1 MDPTMKVCILM
12 MCLMDMGST
21 SGQMEIH
28 MRETGTKECSMAKGE
43 NLKLMEHTI
52 MEIGLM
58 GDQRG
63 KVNVILLP
71 IE

>member
-1 MDPTMKVCILM
+1 
-12 MCLMDMGST
+12 
-21 SGQMEIH
+21 

-58 GDQRG
+58 GDQRE

>member
-1 MDPTMKVCILM
+1 MEME
-12 MCLMDMGST
+12 ST
-21 SGQMEIH
+21 NGRMEIH
-28 MRETGTKECSMAKGE
+28 MRETGTKEYSMAKEE

-58 GDQRG
+58 GDQRE